1 MFAVFGVCKKHCLAR
16 AKKLTKDWKE
26 VEGGGREL
34 LSETEW
40 EAAVAATAD
49 DLYAKAK
56 PRKISSLFEAKSAA
70 EAFKELAAKTREARA
85 VSIKRRDHLRRDGK
99 IVLNAK
105 TKKPRFAWV
114 AA

>member
-16 AKKLTKDWKE
+16 AKKITKDWME
-26 VEGGGREL
+26 VEGGRQP
-34 LSETEW
+34 LSEREW

-49 DLYAKAK
+49 ELYAKAK
-56 PRKISSLFEAKSAA
+56 ARKISAMFEAKSAA
-70 EAFKELAAKTREARA
+70 EAFKDLAAKTREARA
-85 VSIKRRDHLRRDGK
+85 VTIKRRDHLRRDGK

-105 TKKPRFAWV
+105 TKKPRFTWV